1 MYHSLMQGPTSY
13 YPFNAAM
20 TYVLRSSIL
29 SQGLMSCSIF
39 IAFDNRGALDI

>member
-29 SQGLMSCSIF
+29 SQGLMYCSIF
-39 IAFDNRGALDI
+39 IAFDNRGALD